1 MIRATG
7 AEAQRPRDVL
17 GEEAALMQVIRRYPS
32 AVVAY
37 SGGVDSTVVAVAAFR
52 ALGAGRMLAVTGD
65 SPSVARSELRGAA
78 LIAEQGGFPWMTV
91 PTNEL
96 EDGRYQANDGT
107 RCYFCK
113 SELYGVLDTIRSE
126 RGLSVVMDGF
136 NQDDL
141 GDFRPGLKA
150 GQEHQVVSPLKEAGL
165 GKDSV
170 RRLARTWGLSNWD
183 KPASPCLSSRIP
195 YHTPVT
201 VERLKQ
207 VEAAEDALHNA
218 GFRQVRVRHHGP
230 LARIEVPIEDLP
242 LVLAQREAILEA
254 IKQAGYRFVALDL
267 DGLTSGSLNTL
278 ISASIPTVSDNEENA
293 DD

>member
-1 MIRATG
+1 MSRATD
-7 AEAQRPRDVL
+7 AEDQRPRDVL
-17 GEEAALMQVIRRYPS
+17 SEEAALMQVIRRYPS

-37 SGGVDSTVVAVAAFR
+37 SGGVDSTMVAVAAFR
-52 ALGAGRMLAVTGD
+52 ALRERMLAVTGD

-78 LIAEQGGFPWMTV
+78 LIAEQVGFPWMTV

-96 EDGRYQANDGT
+96 EDGRYQVNDGT

-113 SELYGVLDTIRSE
+113 SELYGVLDAIRNQ

-136 NQDDL
+136 NRDDL
-141 GDFRPGLKA
+141 GDFRPGLRA

-165 GKDSV
+165 GKESV

-207 VEAAEDALHNA
+207 VEVAEDALHNV

-230 LARIEVPIEDLP
+230 WASIEVPIEDLP
-242 LVLAQREAILEA
+242 LVLAQRQVVLGA
-254 IKQAGYRFVALDL
+254 IKQAGYHFVALDL
-267 DGLTSGSLNTL
+267 DGLKSGSLNTL
-278 ISASIPTVSDNEENA
+278 IAAPVPSISQTKENG

>member
-1 MIRATG
+1 
-7 AEAQRPRDVL
+7 
-17 GEEAALMQVIRRYPS
+17 MQVIRRYPS

-37 SGGVDSTVVAVAAFR
+37 SGGVDSTMVAVAAFR
-52 ALGAGRMLAVTGD
+52 ALRERMLAVTGD

-78 LIAEQGGFPWMTV
+78 LIAEQVGFPWMTV

-96 EDGRYQANDGT
+96 EDGRYQVNDGT

-113 SELYGVLDTIRSE
+113 SELYGVLDAIRNQ

-136 NQDDL
+136 NRDDL
-141 GDFRPGLKA
+141 GDFRPGLRA

-165 GKDSV
+165 GKESV

-207 VEAAEDALHNA
+207 VEVAEDALHNV
-218 GFRQVRVRHHGP
+218 GFRQVRVRHHG
-230 LARIEVPIEDLP
+230 LWASIEVPIEDLP
-242 LVLAQREAILEA
+242 LVLAQRQVVLGA
-254 IKQAGYRFVALDL
+254 IKQAGYHFVSLDL
-267 DGLTSGSLNTL
+267 DGLKSGSLNTL
-278 ISASIPTVSDNEENA
+278 IAAPVPSISQTKENG

>member
-1 MIRATG
+1 MRAI
-7 AEAQRPRDVL
+7 QRF
-17 GEEAALMQVIRRYPS
+17 PS

-52 ALGAGRMLAVTGD
+52 ALGSERMLAVTGD
-65 SPSVARSELRGAA
+65 SPSVARSELHGAEV
-78 LIAEQGGFPWMTV
+78 IAKQAGFSWATV
-91 PTNEL
+91 QTKEL
-96 EDGRYQANDGT
+96 GDARYQANDGS

-113 SELYGVLDTIRSE
+113 SELYAVLDTIRDQ
-126 RGLSVVMDGF
+126 RGFAVVMDGF

-165 GKDSV
+165 GKDAV
-170 RRLARTWGLSNWD
+170 RRLARAWGLSNWD
-183 KPASPCLSSRIP
+183 KPASPCLASRIP

-207 VEAAEDALHNA
+207 VEVAEDALHSL
-218 GFRQVRVRHHGP
+218 GFRQVRVRHHGA
-230 LARIEVPIEDLP
+230 LARIEVPIQDLP
-242 LVLAQREAILEA
+242 AILTHREAIVRA

-267 DGLTSGSLNTL
+267 DGLKSGSLNTL
-278 ISASIPTVSDNEENA
+278 ITESAKKEVHPHD
-293 DD
+293 